1 MTTNAKCLLVLDD
14 DEAVARTIGF
24 VAERLGFSVACY
36 DAPEPFFEAVKVRNP
51 SHVALDLIM
60 PRMDGI
66 EVLRRLALM
75 PCEAELILT
84 SGMGLKVLES
94 AQTTA
99 SERGLNIAGVLP
111 KPFQP
116 RLLSE
121 LLSRPPRSQP
131 GSRAVNH
138 ARGGYGV
145 QIDDLAAA
153 VASREIQFRVQ
164 PKLDL
169 GTRQVVGA
177 EILACWPH
185 PQHGIIA
192 PDDFIPLA
200 ETSTQLMQDLTRLI
214 LEQSLSWFAHS
225 PLLAL
230 GSIAVNLST
239 RSLSDVTLAN
249 RIESICHKYGVP
261 TDKLILEITESSAM
275 DRTADTFDTLTR
287 LCLKGF
293 RLSVDDFGTGYSS
306 LEQLARLPLS
316 EIKID
321 KSFVIKLHTSTD
333 SRKIVDATI
342 GLARSMGLICVAEGV
357 EDSAVL
363 ETLTALGCNLAQG
376 YYISRPLSP
385 VAFDTWLQGISACGG
400 FMTW

>member
-14 DEAVARTIGF
+14 DESVAHTIGF
-24 VAERLGFSVACY
+24 VAERLGFSVVCY
-36 DAPEPFFEAVKVRNP
+36 DAPEPFFEAVRARNP

-75 PCEAELILT
+75 HCEAELILT

-116 RLLSE
+116 SVLSGLLS
-121 LLSRPPRSQP
+121 SPPKSHP
-131 GSRAVNH
+131 GAHAVDH
-138 ARGGYGV
+138 APSTRRF
-145 QIDDLAAA
+145 QIDEVAAA

-169 GTRQVVGA
+169 GTRKVVGA
-177 EILACWPH
+177 EVLACWPH

-192 PDDFIPLA
+192 PNDFIPVA
-200 ETSTQLMQDLTRLI
+200 ETSAQLMQDLTRLV
-214 LEQSLSWFAHS
+214 LEQSLSWFARS
-225 PLLAL
+225 PLRGL

-239 RSLSDVTLAN
+239 RSLSDVALAD
-249 RIESICHKYGVP
+249 RIESVCHQYGVP

-275 DRTADTFDTLTR
+275 DRTADSFDTLTR

-316 EIKID
+316 ELKID

-333 SRKIVDATI
+333 ARKIVDATI

-363 ETLTALGCNLAQG
+363 ETLATLGCNLAQG

-385 VAFDTWLQGISACGG
+385 IAFDTWLQGISACGG
-400 FMTW
+400 LMAQ

>member
-36 DAPEPFFEAVKVRNP
+36 DAPEPFFEAVRERNP

-75 PCEAELILT
+75 HCEAELILT

-99 SERGLNIAGVLP
+99 SERGLNISGVLP

-116 RLLSE
+116 SVLSE
-121 LLSRPPRSQP
+121 LLSRPHTSDPV
-131 GSRAVNH
+131 SRAVTH
-138 ARGGYGV
+138 APGGHTV
-145 QIDDLAAA
+145 QVDELVAA

-169 GTRQVVGA
+169 GTRLVVGA

-185 PQHGIIA
+185 PQQGIIA
-192 PDDFIPLA
+192 PDDFIPVA
-200 ETSTQLMQDLTRLI
+200 ESSAQLMQGLTRLV
-214 LEQSLSWFAHS
+214 LEQSLSWFARS
-225 PLLAL
+225 PLLAM

-239 RSLSDVTLAN
+239 RSLSDVTLADH
-249 RIESICHKYGVP
+249 IESVCRAHGVP

-316 EIKID
+316 ELKID

-333 SRKIVDATI
+333 ARKIVDATI

-357 EDSAVL
+357 ENSAAL
-363 ETLTALGCNLAQG
+363 ETLTTLGCNLAQG
-376 YYISRPLSP
+376 FYISRPLSGM
-385 VAFDTWLQGISACGG
+385 AFDTWLQRVSACPH
-400 FMTW
+400 FATM